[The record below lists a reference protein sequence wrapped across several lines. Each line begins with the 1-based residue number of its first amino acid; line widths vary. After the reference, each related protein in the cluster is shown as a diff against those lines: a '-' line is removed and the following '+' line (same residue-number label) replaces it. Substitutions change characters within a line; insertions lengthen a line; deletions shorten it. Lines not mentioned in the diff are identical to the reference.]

1 MTAKTCSRLPSQK
14 KYDHPLE
21 GAMGVAGSRVEEV
34 DTGGQGRFHL
44 PDQFPLSLCSP

>member
-1 MTAKTCSRLPSQK
+1 MTAKTCSSYPLK
-14 KYDHPLE
+14 AHDHALE